1 MYYDLMRTKLGTILL
16 VGDNEGLKVLNIQDG
31 ERKYPIPSDWEQNEA
46 FFKDVEEQ
54 IGHYLEGDLKD
65 FDVKLAPVGTDFQR
79 KVWDALTMIPYG
91 TTVSYGYVAEM
102 ISNPKAS
109 RAVGHANSLNPIQV
123 IVPCHRVVSS
133 SGKLAG
139 YAGGLD
145 VMVELLK
152 LEGIKTRDR
161 GNGKYS
167 IIPE

>member
-1 MYYDLMRTKLGTILL
+1 MYYDLIRTKLGTIL
-16 VGDNEGLKVLNIQDG
+16 VAGDDEGLKVLNIQDG
-31 ERKYPIPSDWEQNEA
+31 NRKYQIPSEWKQNEA
-46 FFKDVEEQ
+46 FFKDVKEQ
-54 IGHYLEGDLKD
+54 IYRYLEGDLKE

-79 KVWDALTMIPYG
+79 KVWNALTKIPYG

-102 ISNPKAS
+102 IGNPKAS

-123 IVPCHRVVSS
+123 IIPCHRVVSS

-145 VMVELLK
+145 VMVEILK
-152 LEGIKTRDR
+152 IEGIKAMDK

-167 IIPE
+167 ILPV